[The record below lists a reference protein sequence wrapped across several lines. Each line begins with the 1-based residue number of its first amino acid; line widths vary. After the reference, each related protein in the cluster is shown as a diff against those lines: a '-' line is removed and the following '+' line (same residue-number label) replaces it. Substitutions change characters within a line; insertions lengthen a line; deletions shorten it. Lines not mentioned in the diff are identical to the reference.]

1 VADQEY
7 KFLAIND
14 WEEYQTDMKNREW
27 IKDSVCQN
35 DRHKFASLS
44 MFERG
49 VLQELRRLRGRTRM
63 NIENDVAHIA
73 LAIHAKVTDR
83 SHLRHAIGTLIARR
97 ILILTNQRHSS
108 IEEKRIEEKRVYKP
122 SRRKAPSKTD
132 ERFASFVEVLHR
144 YHARFVGQTLKF
156 ELWFGRRGGRQL
168 KSLLQAEPALDFHT
182 FEKSVAVRARSPSVN
197 HAQPVYEWISHVISG
212 PKGYSNGNG
221 NHKTAGQQLVVS
233 NREAIVHGLTD
244 QDPGADAGHNGH
256 PVSNADHAGAGKILE
271 GFSDRRSRS
280 VS

>member
-1 VADQEY
+1 LADQEY

-35 DRHKFASLS
+35 DRHKFACLS

-49 VLQELRRLRGRTRM
+49 VLQELRRVRGRTRM

-83 SHLRHAIGTLIARR
+83 PHLRHAIDTLIARR

-108 IEEKRIEEKRVYKP
+108 IEEKRVEEKRVYKP
-122 SRRKAPSKTD
+122 SARKARSKTD
-132 ERFASFVEVLHR
+132 ERLDGFVKILHR
-144 YHARFVGQTLKF
+144 YHKAFVGTALKF
-156 ELWFGRRGGRQL
+156 ELWYGRRGCRQL
-168 KSLLQAEPALDFHT
+168 KNLLKSEPALDFHT

-233 NREAIVHGLTD
+233 NREAIIHGLTD

-256 PVSNADHAGAGKILE
+256 SVQNAGHTGVGKILE
-271 GFSDRRSRS
+271 GFSDRRGRS